1 MIDLHSD
8 IREIERYAKQYEHYI
23 PFTNART
30 QHRMLYDYIAHPLV
44 EDPQEAASTK
54 WYDTPDQVKPLD
66 ICRDRAIG
74 ALVGLA
80 VGDAVG
86 TTLEFMPR
94 DHRTVTDMVGGGP
107 FRLKPGEWTDDTS
120 MALCLAETVLERKYA
135 SRQCFRDKLVKWYR
149 EGYNSVNG
157 VCFDIG
163 NATRYALEQYE
174 INGADWFGNT
184 SPETAG
190 NASIIRLAPVP
201 IYFRRNFAQAFYN
214 AKIQS
219 QATHCATEAVSSA
232 HYLSCL
238 LLLLINGYDKERVFS
253 PQMMPLE
260 PRVLIINAGEYKEK
274 SRDQIRS
281 SGYVIDTLEAA
292 MWAVWHTDN
301 FRDAILLA
309 ANLAD
314 DADSVAATA
323 GQLAGALYGWSGIP
337 QAWKEKLVQYDRIVS
352 MAAALFDQA
361 PDEDTPT
368 E

>member
-8 IREIERYAKQYEHYI
+8 IREIEHYAKKYDHYI
-23 PFTNART
+23 PFANART
-30 QHRMLYDYIAHPLV
+30 QHRMQYDYIAHPLV
-44 EDPQEAASTK
+44 DGPEEALATK
-54 WYDTPDQVKPLD
+54 WYDTPDQVMPLD
-66 ICRDRAIG
+66 ICRDKAIG
-74 ALVGLA
+74 ALIGLA

-94 DHRTVTDMVGGGP
+94 DRRTVADMVGGGP
-107 FRLKPGEWTDDTS
+107 FRLNPGEWTDDTS
-120 MALCLAETVLERKYA
+120 MALCLAETILENNYA
-135 SRQCFRDKLVKWYR
+135 SRNSFRDKLVKWYR

-174 INGADWFGNT
+174 IKGPDWFGNT
-184 SPETAG
+184 DPETAG
-190 NASIIRLAPVP
+190 NASIIRLAPVA

-219 QATHCATEAVSSA
+219 QATHGAREAINSA
-232 HYLSCL
+232 QYLSYL
-238 LLLLINGYDKERVFS
+238 LLLLINGHPKDKVFA
-253 PQMMPLE
+253 PQRLPFV

-274 SRDQIRS
+274 SREQIRS

-337 QAWKEKLVQYDRIVS
+337 QEWRDKLAEHDRIAS
-352 MAAALFDQA
+352 LAGALFAQA
-361 PDEDTPT
+361 PDVETPAQ
-368 E
+368 